1 MKKIVIYF
9 SLLIIAAAA
18 IFSCDSSRVFDSY
31 HEIPKAEWH
40 KDSLFVFNIPV
51 TDTTQTH
58 NLLIQVRNKTSYKY
72 SNLWLFVE
80 ILQPG
85 GEMMRD
91 TFEIVLA
98 EPSGRWLGEGFGGL
112 KTLQAV
118 YRRNIYFPVSGEYTI
133 SLQHGM
139 RDEILS
145 GIHDVGIRIEKVTG
159 RE

>member
-1 MKKIVIYF
+1 MKKTVIYF
-9 SLLIIAAAA
+9 SLFVVAAATF
-18 IFSCDSSRVFDSY
+18 FSCDSSRVFDSY
-31 HEIPKAEWH
+31 REIPHSEWH
-40 KDSLFVFNIPV
+40 KDSLFVFNIPI
-51 TDTTQTH
+51 TDTTQHH
-58 NLLIQVRNKTSYKY
+58 NLLIQLRNETSYKY
-72 SNLWLFVE
+72 SNLWLFVK

-98 EPSGRWLGEGFGGL
+98 EPSGRWLGEGFSGV

-139 RDEILS
+139 RDEILT
-145 GIHDVGIRIEKVTG
+145 GIHDVGIRIEKVG
-159 RE
+159 RSE